1 MATVYKTFTVDEMN
15 SRTVEALSAED
26 TQKVNQVLTDF
37 VTYFKNKHL

>member
-15 SRTVEALSAED
+15 SRNVQPLSTED
-26 TQKVNQVLTDF
+26 NNQVNEILTNF